1 MINVCILSIKECFK
15 DEIRPTTW
23 FGDFLLVSSRSFGVS
38 DDESR
43 SKRSWELLPLL
54 GEKAFPS
61 LLRGGDAST
70 LSYLSGLNTPLTPL
84 TSTVA
89 PTLHKTLLNSIQV
102 FEMTRAGVQKFQLEQ
117 LYLAMTWTSCVL
129 DTSPDLVRNL
139 K

>member
-1 MINVCILSIKECFK
+1 MALYQLELSAQITC
-15 DEIRPTTW
+15 R
-23 FGDFLLVSSRSFGVS
+23 SSRRTVVQLLAVLALVEFVPRALGVS
-38 DDESR
+38 
-43 SKRSWELLPLL
+43 
-54 GEKAFPS
+54 A
-61 LLRGGDAST
+61 ASA
-70 LSYLSGLNTPLTPL
+70 SGLNTPLTPL
-84 TSTVA
+84 MITVA

>member
-1 MINVCILSIKECFK
+1 MARVEEESVFLSHAGGNQDCLGFAQFSLSQPAGHPPYSSAVACCARARG
-15 DEIRPTTW
+15 IRASA
-23 FGDFLLVSSRSFGVS
+23 LGVS
-38 DDESR
+38 
-43 SKRSWELLPLL
+43 
-54 GEKAFPS
+54 A
-61 LLRGGDAST
+61 ASA
-70 LSYLSGLNTPLTPL
+70 SGLNTPLTPL
-84 TSTVA
+84 MITVA